1 VHWKQT
7 AFQKREYYV
16 NKMKKLSILVL
27 VSIAINCVAQDVHF
41 SQFNTSSFLL
51 NPALVGAQNN
61 HYKATLQRKSQWAS
75 VSIPFNTLS
84 LSLERKDIFPSHS
97 IGVQFLN
104 DIAGDS
110 RFKTA
115 GVTLAYAKK
124 VAVTAD
130 NLFSI
135 GAEIGLFQ
143 RSVVFDDLVFNDPE
157 NRSNLNFLFP
167 DMAIGIANFYEINK
181 KMALES
187 GIAFYHINKPRQSL
201 IENDAITLNQKM
213 NLHTA
218 LNYAFNNKLSMQ
230 PKLLF
235 SNQDA
240 DKEFLLA
247 CDVNYLL
254 EAEQTVILK
263 LGIAERF
270 NDATIFYFGAEIES
284 LSCVVSYDV
293 NTSNLTNAS
302 NNKGGFEFS
311 VVYQWSVSKKNENI
325 EQEDCPKYL

>member
-1 VHWKQT
+1 
-7 AFQKREYYV
+7 
-16 NKMKKLSILVL
+16 MKSLSILFL

-61 HYKATLQRKSQWAS
+61 DYKAILQRKSQWAS
-75 VSIPFNTLS
+75 VSVPFNTLI
-84 LSLERKDIFPSHS
+84 LSLERRDIFPSHS

-115 GVTLAYAKK
+115 GVTLTYAKK

-130 NLFSI
+130 NLFTI

-187 GIAFYHINKPRQSL
+187 GIAFYHINKPKQSL
-201 IENDAITLNQKM
+201 TDNDAIRLNQKI

-218 LNYAFNNKLSMQ
+218 LNYVFNTKLSIQ
-230 PKLLF
+230 PKLVF
-235 SNQDA
+235 AKQDT
-240 DKEFLLA
+240 DKEFLLG

-254 EAEQTVILK
+254 EGERDVLLK
-263 LGIAERF
+263 SGIAERF
-270 NDATIFYFGAEIES
+270 NDAVILYFGAEIEG

-293 NTSNLTNAS
+293 NTSNLANAS

-311 VVYQWSVSKKNENI
+311 VIYQWDASKKNKNI
-325 EQEDCPKYL
+325 EQEICPKYL

>member
-1 VHWKQT
+1 
-7 AFQKREYYV
+7 
-16 NKMKKLSILVL
+16 MKNVSILCL

-41 SQFNTSSFLL
+41 SQFKISSFLL

-61 HYKATLQRKSQWAS
+61 DYKAALQRKSQWAS
-75 VSIPFNTLS
+75 VSVPFNTLT

-115 GVTLAYAKK
+115 GATLAYAKE
-124 VAVTAD
+124 VAVTTD
-130 NLFSI
+130 NLLSI
-135 GAEIGLFQ
+135 GAELGLFQ

-157 NRSNLNFLFP
+157 NLSNLNFIFP
-167 DMAIGIANFYEINK
+167 DVAIGIANFYEINK

-187 GIAFYHINKPRQSL
+187 GIAFYHINKPKQSL
-201 IENDAITLNQKM
+201 TANDAIRMHQKM

-218 LNYAFNNKLSMQ
+218 LNYTFNTKLSIHPQ
-230 PKLLF
+230 LLF
-235 SNQDA
+235 SNQNT
-240 DKEFLLA
+240 DKEFLLG
-247 CDVNYLL
+247 CGVNYLL
-254 EAEQTVILK
+254 EAGQNVILK
-263 LGIAERF
+263 SGIAERF
-270 NDATIFYFGAEIES
+270 NDAVIFYFGAEIER

-293 NTSNLTNAS
+293 NTSNLANAS

-311 VVYQWSVSKKNENI
+311 VVYQWNVLKKEKSI
-325 EQEDCPKYL
+325 EQEECPEYL